1 MFEHELSDGDHT
13 KLIAQL
19 ASDVVHRFAG
29 EHALG
34 GTRTSRDQ
42 FATWLARV
50 GRLFP
55 SMRFAVEEV
64 VAATRGVG
72 GGVPAG
78 VVAAGWP
85 WRTVVTVRWRDW
97 GQAAD
102 GEPYENSGCHV
113 ITLRWGRATELNAYL
128 DTAVLTASLDRMA
141 ASGFDEAAAPPI
153 GVASTPVRG

>member
-1 MFEHELSDGDHT
+1 MYHAIVRRRARRMFEHELSDGDHT

-64 VAATRGVG
+64 VAA
-72 GGVPAG
+72 
-78 VVAAGWP
+78 GWP
-85 WRTVVTVRWRDW
+85 WRTVVTVRWRD
-97 GQAAD
+97 
-102 GEPYENSGCHV
+102 
-113 ITLRWGRATELNAYL
+113 
-128 DTAVLTASLDRMA
+128 
-141 ASGFDEAAAPPI
+141 
-153 GVASTPVRG
+153 

>member
-1 MFEHELSDGDHT
+1 MYHAIVRRRARRMFEHELSDGDHT

-55 SMRFAVEEV
+55 SMRFAVEE
-64 VAATRGVG
+64 
-72 GGVPAG
+72 

-153 GVASTPVRG
+153 GVASTPVPG